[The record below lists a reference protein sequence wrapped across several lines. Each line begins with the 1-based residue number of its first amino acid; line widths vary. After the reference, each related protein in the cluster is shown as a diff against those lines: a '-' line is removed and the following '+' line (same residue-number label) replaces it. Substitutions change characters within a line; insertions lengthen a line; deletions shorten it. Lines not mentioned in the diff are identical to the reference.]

1 MMKKNIFDIVIILF
15 TVHLA
20 GCKENTALEYENE
33 PALYFENVWEGQ
45 RDSVAQTFFIKPT
58 GTTKDTVRIE
68 ILTMGFPASEDR
80 SFLLEQVNIGKP
92 GAAEPGKHYVAF
104 DDVEIQRELIIPA
117 GAVRKSFP
125 LIVLYDPSLDLD
137 EVRLE
142 LKVKENENFKVG
154 INEWSSFV
162 VKISAK
168 AIKPIMWDTYWRYI
182 FGETW
187 GSRKM
192 KFIIDNTGFSNFDG
206 GYIDSDYSDYLAAKV
221 QQKLLEY
228 NANPDNLDRPLRE
241 ADGTL
246 VEFN

>member
-1 MMKKNIFDIVIILF
+1 MKKNILYTLVLLF
-15 TVHLA
+15 VAGLT

-45 RDSVAQTFFIKPT
+45 RDSVAQTFFIKPK

-68 ILTMGFPASEDR
+68 ILTMGFPSAEDR
-80 SFLLEQVNIGKP
+80 PFLLEQTNVGKP
-92 GAAEPGKHYVAF
+92 GAAVPGKHYMAF
-104 DDVEIQRELIIPA
+104 DTPEMLKELVMPA

-125 LIVLYDPSLDLD
+125 LVILYDPSLDLE

-142 LKVKENENFKVG
+142 LKIKANDAFKVG
-154 INEWSSFV
+154 IGTWSSFV
-162 VKISAK
+162 VKMTAM
-168 AIKPIMWDTYWRYI
+168 AVKPISWDTYWRYT

-192 KFIIDNTGFSNFDG
+192 KFIIENTGFSDFDG
-206 GYIDSDYSDYLAAKV
+206 GYLDSDYSDYLAAKV
-221 QQKLLEY
+221 RQKLLEY
-228 NANPDNLDRPLRE
+228 NEDENNSDRPMRE

-246 VEFN
+246 VEFD

>member
-1 MMKKNIFDIVIILF
+1 MKKNILYTLVLLF
-15 TVHLA
+15 VAGLT

-45 RDSVAQTFFIKPT
+45 RDSVAQTFFIKSK

-68 ILTMGFPASEDR
+68 ILTMGFPFAEDR
-80 SFLLEQVNIGKP
+80 PFLLEQTNVGKP
-92 GAAEPGKHYVAF
+92 GAAVPGKHYMAF
-104 DDVEIQRELIIPA
+104 DDPEMLKELVMPA

-125 LIVLYDPSLDLD
+125 LVILYDPSLDLE

-142 LKVKENENFKVG
+142 LKIKANDAFKVG
-154 INEWSSFV
+154 IGTWSSFV
-162 VKISAK
+162 VKMTAM
-168 AIKPIMWDTYWRYI
+168 AVKPISWDTYWRYT

-192 KFIIDNTGFSNFDG
+192 KFIIENTGFSDFDG
-206 GYIDSDYSDYLAAKV
+206 GYLDSDYSDYLAAKV
-221 QQKLLEY
+221 RQKLLEY
-228 NANPDNLDRPLRE
+228 NEDENNSDRPMRE

-246 VEFN
+246 VEFD